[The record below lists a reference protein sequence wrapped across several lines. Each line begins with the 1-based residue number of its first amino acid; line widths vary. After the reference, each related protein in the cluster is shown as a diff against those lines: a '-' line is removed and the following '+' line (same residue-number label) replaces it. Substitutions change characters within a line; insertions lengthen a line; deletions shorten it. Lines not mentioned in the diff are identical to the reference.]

1 MKNFI
6 LIGILTIVNFSFA
19 QKWIKD
25 GAEWH
30 YTSYG
35 EGLSLYHQAKYVGD
49 TTISGYE
56 WQCVEDQMYVAWP
69 TGPDGQKVVS
79 KFDLVFD
86 YFRISADT
94 LFTLYKN
101 SDTTVTDNIAFIFR
115 DSAEW
120 QRKDHLLNDN
130 CPIVPIY
137 QAFYKSTQTV
147 NSIDHDLY
155 ALREI
160 NPTDTVVNDFMG
172 NVSAS
177 SRYGGIGIGFF
188 NLLCQHMNGSTASVS
203 YSLLCYQDNEDFSV
217 KNTTSDCDYFLS
229 LNTNELATKSIQI
242 FPNPTNETF
251 AISSEYPVE
260 HVKCYDF
267 QGREVSLIAN
277 QSNTSFSV
285 QSLSKGVY
293 LLEIYTANSKKI
305 ERLIVE

>member
-35 EGLSLYHQAKYVGD
+35 EGLSLYHQAKYLSD

-56 WQCVEDQMYVAWP
+56 WQRVKKTMYDYFV
-69 TGPDGQKVVS
+69 TGPQGNYAVYKHGTT
-79 KFDLVFD
+79 
-86 YFRISADT
+86 YYNFRMSSDT
-94 LFTLYKN
+94 LFMLYKN
-101 SDTTVTDNIAFIFR
+101 SDTTITDNIVMIFR
-115 DSAEW
+115 DSAKW
-120 QRKDHLLNDN
+120 GRKDHLLNN
-130 CPIVPIY
+130 YCVIKPVH
-137 QAFYKSTQTV
+137 QAFYKSTVAV
-147 NSIDHDLY
+147 NNINHDLY
-155 ALREI
+155 EQREM
-160 NPTDTVVNDFMG
+160 NPVASSFGQTQSV
-172 NVSAS
+172 S
-177 SRYGGIGIGFF
+177 SRYGGIGFDFF
-188 NLLCQHMNGSTASVS
+188 DLPCEIMNGAMDLVGYTFV
-203 YSLLCYQDNEDFSV
+203 CYQDNEGFSI
-217 KNTTSDCDYFLS
+217 KNTTKDCDYYMTLT
-229 LNTNELATKSIQI
+229 TNELATKSIQI

-251 AISSEYPVE
+251 AISSEFPIEYI
-260 HVKCYDF
+260 KCYDF

-285 QSLSKGVY
+285 QNLSKGVY

>member
-6 LIGILTIVNFSFA
+6 LIGVLTIVNFSFA

-30 YTSYG
+30 YISNG
-35 EGLSLYHQAKYVGD
+35 EGLELYHQAKYVGD
-49 TTISGYE
+49 TVISGYE
-56 WQCVEDQMYVAWP
+56 WQRVENKQYNYWI
-69 TGPDGQKVVS
+69 TGPEGNYKVS
-79 KFDLVFD
+79 KWGTVSH
-86 YFRISADT
+86 YFRISSDT
-94 LFTLYKN
+94 LFMLYKN
-101 SDTTVTDNIAFIFR
+101 SDTTITDNIALIFR
-115 DSAEW
+115 DSAIW

-147 NSIDHDLY
+147 NSIEHDLY

-160 NPTDTVVNDFMG
+160 NPTDTVLNDFMG
-172 NVSAS
+172 NAIAS
-177 SRYGGIGIGFF
+177 SRYGGIHIGFF
-188 NLLCQHMNGSTASVS
+188 NLFCEQMNGAIFSVD
-203 YSLLCYQDNEDFSV
+203 YSLLCYQDNEGFSI
-217 KNTTSDCDYFLS
+217 KNTTKDCDYYMTLT
-229 LNTNELATKSIQI
+229 TNELATKSIQI